1 MTLST
6 SSSLPVSCAEMRGKS
21 FKYSR
26 ASFHNLNPKVIVEE
40 TFTTQAKLR
49 PELGFNVTHFTF

>member
-1 MTLST
+1 
-6 SSSLPVSCAEMRGKS
+6 MRGKS